1 MFVSVDA
8 IVILPPPFVIDTF
21 VPAVN
26 VAFANVLPEEL
37 VENLIQMAG
46 QSVTWQSRS
55 DKYRQD
61 MQIALDPFW
70 PQIAMDVNN
79 YLLNN
84 MFTHY
89 LDDFPYLQGQGTDW
103 WSGSVILQK
112 TEPMQGYHSFHCED
126 IAWGNRQRV
135 LAWMVYLNDVEEGG
149 DTEWLYQ
156 QKKVQPKANVGLLW
170 PGSFT
175 HLHRGNPPISGT
187 KYVLTG
193 WFASMVNMNR
203 FNVEHKNS

>member
-1 MFVSVDA
+1 MTENFIRSYD
-8 IVILPPPFVIDTF
+8 
-21 VPAVN
+21 
-26 VAFANVLPEEL
+26 NVLPKEL

-89 LDDFPYLQGQGTDW
+89 PVSY
-103 WSGSVILQK
+103 
-112 TEPMQGYHSFHCED
+112 
-126 IAWGNRQRV
+126 
-135 LAWMVYLNDVEEGG
+135 
-149 DTEWLYQ
+149 
-156 QKKVQPKANVGLLW
+156 
-170 PGSFT
+170 T
-175 HLHRGNPPISGT
+175 HLTLPTIYS
-187 KYVLTG
+187 V
-193 WFASMVNMNR
+193 
-203 FNVEHKNS
+203 